1 MDRHAEPRFRTLA
14 SLGLA
19 AVLLLTCASALAQWK
34 WRDERGRITISD
46 TPPPREIPDK
56 DILQRP
62 QTLTRRLEARAQ
74 PPGASASAA
83 ASTPAPAA
91 SKPSEREIAAKRRAE
106 AEQQARAKEDE
117 ARQAAQ
123 RAEACRQARAQLAA
137 LESGDRLARYNEK
150 GEREVLDDAGRAAEI
165 RRTRDFIAA
174 ECR

>member
-1 MDRHAEPRFRTLA
+1 MDRHAEPGFRTVVTF
-14 SLGLA
+14 GLA
-19 AVLLLTCASALAQWK
+19 VALLLACSSALAQWK

-46 TPPPREIPDK
+46 TPPPREIPEK

-74 PPGASASAA
+74 PPGASASAP
-83 ASTPAPAA
+83 ASATTPAA
-91 SKPSEREIAAKRRAE
+91 SQPSEREIAAKRRAE
-106 AEQQARAKEDE
+106 AEQQARAKEEE

-123 RAEACRQARAQLAA
+123 RAETCRQARAQLAA

-165 RRTRDFIAA
+165 RRTKDFIAA

>member
-1 MDRHAEPRFRTLA
+1 MACGA
-14 SLGLA
+14 LA
-19 AVLLLTCASALAQWK
+19 AVLLLACGYASAQWK
-34 WRDERGRITISD
+34 WRDERGRITVSD

-62 QTLTRRLEARAQ
+62 ETLTRRLETRPQ
-74 PPGASASAA
+74 PPGAAASAPP
-83 ASTPAPAA
+83 SAPAA
-91 SKPSEREIAAKRRAE
+91 SQPSEREIAARRRAE
-106 AEQQARAKEDE
+106 AEQQARQKEEE

-123 RAEACRQARAQLAA
+123 RAETCRQARAQLAA

-150 GEREVLDDAGRAAEI
+150 GEREVLDDAARAAEI